1 MIQQQQEKWKLQQNM
16 EKIQKEK
23 KIHIWY
29 T

>member
-1 MIQQQQEKWKLQQNM
+1 MSQQQQEKWKLQQNM